1 MNHTILFLAFY
12 TLLEKAERFELSF
25 FNAWLVARP
34 SHPETFAG
42 MKPQHAS
49 CRNVLGKFD
58 IPTLAKASIFV
69 AEWIEYQANRQV
81 WASLIVTDKGGG
93 RLILIAYW
101 PVRGSTAFWTKPD
114 ALNALE

>member
-25 FNAWLVARP
+25 FNGWLVARP

-42 MKPQHAS
+42 MKPQHTS

-81 WASLIVTDKGGG
+81 WASLIVTDKGGAG
-93 RLILIAYW
+93 
-101 PVRGSTAFWTKPD
+101 
-114 ALNALE
+114 